1 MNKNLKKA
9 RKFLDKV
16 KKSNEVSEY
25 QEPYLFFSKTRNGEN
40 TNDVLFGG
48 IDGEMDDI
56 KELLVIASKH
66 DEIFKRALLNSA
78 EEIKKQ
84 DLEKTV
90 AGLSKA
96 IRQMAENFAN
106 IGGLYVPISN
116 PREMYNSG
124 KEVFYF
130 ANMQSQR
137 VNSWTWLLKG
147 ISLNVQFYIKKEP
160 FQSGV
165 IKTPK
170 H

>member
-25 QEPYLFFSKTRNGEN
+25 QEPYLFFSKTRNAED
-40 TNDVLFGG
+40 TDDVLFGG
-48 IDGEMDDI
+48 IDGEMDDV
-56 KELLVIASKH
+56 KELLVVASKH
-66 DEIFKRALLNSA
+66 DEIFKKALLKSA

-84 DLEKTV
+84 DLEKAV
-90 AGLSKA
+90 SGMQKA
-96 IRQMAENFAN
+96 MRKLAENVAN
-106 IGGLYVPISN
+106 IGGHYVPISN

-147 ISLNVQFYIKKEP
+147 INLNVQFYIKKEP
-160 FQSGV
+160 FQSGG
-165 IKTPK
+165 IITPK

>member
-16 KKSNEVSEY
+16 KKSNEISEY
-25 QEPYLFFSKTRNGEN
+25 QEPFLFFSKTRNGEN

-66 DEIFKRALLNSA
+66 DEAFKRALLKSA
-78 EEIKKQ
+78 EEIKKK
-84 DLEKTV
+84 DLEKSV
-90 AGLSKA
+90 IGISKA

-106 IGGLYVPISN
+106 IGGHYVQISN
-116 PREMYNSG
+116 PIDAYNRG
-124 KEVFYF
+124 KKVFYF
-130 ANMQSQR
+130 KNMQFQR
-137 VNSWTWLLKG
+137 VNSSILLLKG

-160 FQSGV
+160 LQSGKT
-165 IKTPK
+165 ITPK